1 MIACDLLDHNR
12 RKEFWLPAQGVVTA
26 DSLRVLF
33 KNRIAED
40 VLHSRFL
47 TTKPCWYLQDRMVTR
62 TTRLHYFTVSQ
73 FMATPQVFAVMRQQR
88 VRPALFSE
96 LVGLYREHPKECAH
110 GPIVAL
116 GSSTDESGEVRVA
129 YLHDQRQEP
138 LILDLTSYSQTD
150 WSRKVRFLVS
160 PISHR

>member
-1 MIACDLLDHNR
+1 MIACDLRD
-12 RKEFWLPAQGVVTA
+12 RKEFWLPTQGTVTA
-26 DSLRVLF
+26 DSLRALF

-47 TTKPCWYLQDRMVTR
+47 TTKPCWYLQDRMVPR
-62 TTRLHYFTVSQ
+62 APRLHYFTVSRL
-73 FMATPQVFAVMRQQR
+73 MATPHVFAAMHQQR

-96 LVGLYREHPKECAH
+96 LVGFYREHPTECAH

-150 WSRKVRFLVS
+150 WSQKVRFLVS